1 MTRHLMGA
9 AALAATL
16 TVTPALAQQ
25 AGPPAYGPTI
35 TQEQARAAGQA
46 AIAEAKKNGWR
57 MAVTIVNTS
66 GDLVYFERVD
76 DTQGASLLISQKKAR
91 TAALYKRA
99 TKVFAENL
107 AKGATFYLTFPDV
120 AASEGGI
127 PILLNGKI
135 VGAIGSSGGTG
146 EQDGVVSAAGAAMV
160 K

>member
-1 MTRHLMGA
+1 MLKFFA
-9 AALAATL
+9 ASLALASAIITA
-16 TVTPALAQQ
+16 PALAQQ
-25 AGPPAYGPTI
+25 SGPPAYGVSI
-35 TQEQARAAGQA
+35 NQEQARAAGQA

-91 TAALYKRA
+91 SAALYKRA
-99 TKVFAENL
+99 TKVFADNL
-107 AKGATFYLTFPDV
+107 AKGATFYLTFPEV

-127 PILLNGKI
+127 PIMKDGKI
-135 VGAIGSSGGTG
+135 IGAIGASGGTG
-146 EQDGVVSAAGAAMV
+146 EQDGQVASAGAATV